1 MSVHHHGLGTSS
13 VWCLVFSL
21 QGCAVSAV
29 TQGTDTSAGSTADAE
44 AGTDAALD
52 LQREAGVTPPDI
64 STGPEAGVEPKRDTG
79 LVEEDAGF
87 DASTGLADAMIMD
100 GSRPAPLRDAE
111 VPEPDA
117 TVNPSSPTIDG
128 EVHDSEWTDATWESQ
143 NTSSDWGVTKN
154 LLLSLGVLVR
164 DGHLWFAVRGMIESS
179 NAIVIYFDGTA
190 GVGLSP
196 SAITD
201 ATGALD
207 DALSAK
213 LTVPAT
219 FGAELAWGTRSMS
232 STATSGFNA
241 STGFRGIV
249 DAAPGDLAWIDGTEA
264 PTVCSATACEAK
276 VPLTRL
282 GAGTSVSLFARIGSA
297 TGTAF
302 SNQTLPED
310 AFGMSSVVTELLTI
324 SR

>member
-1 MSVHHHGLGTSS
+1 MSVHHHGLGISS

-21 QGCAVSAV
+21 QGCAVSAI
-29 TQGTDTSAGSTADAE
+29 TQGTDTNAGSTADAE
-44 AGTDAALD
+44 AGTDAALE
-52 LQREAGVTPPDI
+52 LPGEAGVTPPN
-64 STGPEAGVEPKRDTG
+64 TGGGAEAGVDPKRDTG
-79 LVEEDAGF
+79 PVEP
-87 DASTGLADAMIMD
+87 DASLDAEARLVDAMIAD
-100 GSRPAPLRDAE
+100 GNRPEPSPDAE
-111 VPEPDA
+111 VPAPDA
-117 TVNPSSPTIDG
+117 TVTPSSPTIDG
-128 EVHDSEWTDATWESQ
+128 EVHDSEWSDATWESQ

-164 DGHLWFAVRGMIESS
+164 DGHLWFAVRGMIENT
-179 NAIVIYFDGTA
+179 NAIVIYFDGA
-190 GVGLSP
+190 PGVGLSP
-196 SAITD
+196 GAVTD

-232 STATSGFNA
+232 SAATSGFNA

-249 DAAPGDLAWIDGTEA
+249 DAAPGDLAWIDGSEA

-276 VPLTRL
+276 VPLTRF

>member
-13 VWCLVFSL
+13 VWCLVFCL
-21 QGCAVSAV
+21 HGCAVSAV
-29 TQGTDTSAGSTADAE
+29 TQGTDTNAGSTADAE
-44 AGTDAALD
+44 AGTDAALE
-52 LQREAGVTPPDI
+52 LPGEAGVMPPDM
-64 STGPEAGVEPKRDTG
+64 SGGPEAGVDPKRDTG
-79 LVEEDAGF
+79 PIEQDAGL
-87 DASTGLADAMIMD
+87 DASTRLADAMIVD
-100 GSRPAPLRDAE
+100 SGPPEPAPDAQM
-111 VPEPDA
+111 PEPDA
-117 TVNPSSPTIDG
+117 TVSLSSPTIDG
-128 EVHDSEWTDATWESQ
+128 EVHDSEWADATWETQ
-143 NTSSDWGVTKN
+143 NTPSDWGVTKN

-164 DGHLWFAVRGMIESS
+164 DGHLWFAVRGIIESS
-179 NAIVIYFDGTA
+179 NAVVIYFDGTP
-190 GVGLSP
+190 GVGLAP
-196 SAITD
+196 SAMTD

-213 LTVPAT
+213 LTVPAS
-219 FGAELAWGTRSMS
+219 FGAEVAWGTRSMS
-232 STATSGFNA
+232 ITATSGFNA
-241 STGFRGIV
+241 STGFRGVV

-276 VPLTRL
+276 VPLTRF

-310 AFGMSSVVTELLTI
+310 AFGMSSVVTELLTV